1 MDNYKKI
8 ENEVKMIQNQELT
21 GIKELNLKDENK
33 KTLISKEK
41 QYIDHTTGEIL
52 SSESYSIQ
60 VKTKDE
66 FVKLFVEN
74 IDYLGKKLDGF
85 EFKALF
91 LILQKMDYRNSLV
104 IDSTFRKNLSICFDN
119 KSPSVISRAITG
131 LINKNILLK
140 IDTMELKEK
149 FHSYVGNSYYVNP
162 NIIGKG
168 SFRDIKKLR
177 QTIITNFD
185 FENNKITKS
194 ASIDTTYEDGQDLI
208 DNTQSYKVDDIEY
221 SKDEENNKQTANIIV
236 SKTEKDKEN
245 IIGYNED
252 SNNIAYELAQIEL
265 EEAKLKLK
273 KAMLLKNSKQNE

>member
-1 MDNYKKI
+1 MNNYQKI
-8 ENEVKMIQNQELT
+8 KNEVKMIQNQELT

-85 EFKALF
+85 EFKTLF
-91 LILQKMDYRNSLV
+91 FILQKMDYQNSLV
-104 IDSTFRKNLSICFDN
+104 IDSTFKKNLSICFDN

-140 IDTMELKEK
+140 IDTMDLKEK
-149 FHSYVGNSYYVNP
+149 FRSYIGNSYYVNP

-177 QTIITNFD
+177 QTIITDFD

-208 DNTQSYKVDDIEY
+208 DNTQSYKVDE
-221 SKDEENNKQTANIIV
+221 KNNKQTANIIV

-245 IIGYNED
+245 IIGHNEN

>member
-1 MDNYKKI
+1 MNNYQKI
-8 ENEVKMIQNQELT
+8 KNEVKMIQNQELT

-140 IDTMELKEK
+140 IDTMDLKEK
-149 FHSYVGNSYYVNP
+149 FRSYIGNSYYVNP

-208 DNTQSYKVDDIEY
+208 DNTQSYKVDE
-221 SKDEENNKQTANIIV
+221 KNNKQTANIIV

>member
-1 MDNYKKI
+1 MNNYQKI
-8 ENEVKMIQNQELT
+8 KNEVKMIQNQELT

-85 EFKALF
+85 EFKTLF
-91 LILQKMDYRNSLV
+91 FILQKMDYQNSLV
-104 IDSTFRKNLSICFDN
+104 IDSTFKKNLSICFDN

-140 IDTMELKEK
+140 IDTMDLKEK
-149 FHSYVGNSYYVNP
+149 FRSYIGNSYYVNP

-177 QTIITNFD
+177 QTIITDFD